1 MAAEHFSDGQDEV
14 GRRRALS
21 QLAGH
26 AHADDLRSDE
36 GERLAEHRGFRFDAA
51 DAPAQDAEA
60 VDHRCMGVGADKR
73 VWVGDRLAVA
83 PGGLD
88 DLREELEVHLVD
100 DAGAGRNDTEV
111 AERLLGPPQEP
122 VTFAVALIFVRH
134 VDAEGIGPAEGVD
147 LHRMVDD
154 EVDGKERVDAL
165 RIAIPASYFGA
176 KGSEI
181 GNDGDAGE
189 VLEEHARRQEGQ
201 FARGQ
206 RAGRPRRERADVVLC
221 DDKAVEAAEEVL
233 EEHAD
238 GERQAVDVGEA
249 EFGEAVEAVVGDRAG
264 GCFQGRESAEGVI
277 RGRHGDFIPHSTPR
291 GERPARVV

>member
-1 MAAEHFSDGQDEV
+1 M
-14 GRRRALS
+14 
-21 QLAGH
+21 
-26 AHADDLRSDE
+26 
-36 GERLAEHRGFRFDAA
+36 
-51 DAPAQDAEA
+51 
-60 VDHRCMGVGADKR
+60 
-73 VWVGDRLAVA
+73 
-83 PGGLD
+83 
-88 DLREELEVHLVD
+88 D

-134 VDAEGIGPAEGVD
+134 VDAEGIGHAEGVD

-165 RIAIPASYFGA
+165 RIAIPASYFRA

-206 RAGRPRRERADVVLC
+206 RAGRPGREPADVVLC
-221 DDKAVEAAEEVL
+221 DDETVEAAEEVL

-249 EFGEAVEAVVGDRAG
+249 EFSEAVEAVVGDGAG
-264 GCFQGRESAEGVI
+264 GCFQVRESAERVI
-277 RGRHGDFIPHSTPR
+277 RVRHGGFFPILRLVANGRHVSYNARNLHPTAGALRSTQMAVKAYVLVVTDPTKTKHVHDEISKVPHIVELHEVMGPYDIVVEIEVETLQDIPTILGEKIRTIDGIQSTTSLVTLPD
-291 GERPARVV
+291 